1 MSGSDPSTRPSGP
14 RSGTGA
20 PPSPD
25 RSLSERAERR
35 SPSARS
41 GNRSLSE
48 RSESKGAPGRRSR
61 RFGAWY
67 VFEHLLREM
76 RSYGV
81 VTIAQAIGTPF
92 LGWLA
97 FGIGVGALVQ
107 AGTGGAGVD
116 GVPYLAFVLP
126 ALMCGLTLQVWAED
140 AMFGTMLGVMW
151 RRTFVAMRA
160 APIEVR
166 QIVGGAVGSI
176 ALRAGITAVLYAI
189 VAAIAGAFSSPWAW
203 ASVLAA
209 LAGAAAFGLPLM
221 AFAARMQRD
230 VGQFALIGRFVILP
244 LTLFSGT
251 MFPLAMLPG
260 WLQWIGWVSPLWHS
274 SQLARA
280 AAYGTGESPWLL
292 ALHALVLVALIALGW
307 WLVVRT
313 LRRRLE
319 K

>member
-1 MSGSDPSTRPSGP
+1 MSGVPVAEP
-14 RSGTGA
+14 A
-20 PPSPD
+20 K
-25 RSLSERAERR
+25 RAQ
-35 SPSARS
+35 
-41 GNRSLSE
+41 
-48 RSESKGAPGRRSR
+48 APGRRSR

-67 VFEHLLREM
+67 VFEHLMREA
-76 RSYGV
+76 RSYGI

-116 GVPYLAFVLP
+116 GVPYLAFVFP
-126 ALMCGLTLQVWAED
+126 ALMCGLTLQVWSED

-166 QIVGGAVGSI
+166 QIVGGVVGSI
-176 ALRAGITAVLYAI
+176 AVRAGATAVLYAI

-251 MFPLAMLPG
+251 MFPLATLPL
-260 WLQWIGWVSPLWHS
+260 WLQWIGWVSPLWHA

-280 AAYGTGESPWLL
+280 AAYGPAEPLWLIGVHVLVLL
-292 ALHALVLVALIALGW
+292 ALIAFGW

>member
-1 MSGSDPSTRPSGP
+1 MTDV
-14 RSGTGA
+14 
-20 PPSPD
+20 
-25 RSLSERAERR
+25 RSLSEH
-35 SPSARS
+35 
-41 GNRSLSE
+41 
-48 RSESKGAPGRRSR
+48 SESKGAAARRSR

-67 VFEHLLREM
+67 VFEHLLREA

-81 VTIAQAIGTPF
+81 VTVAQAIGMPL

-107 AGTGGAGVD
+107 AGTRGAGVD
-116 GVPYLAFVLP
+116 GVPYLAFVFP
-126 ALMCGLTLQVWAED
+126 ALMCGLALQVWSED

-151 RRTFVAMRA
+151 RRTYVAMRA

-166 QIVGGAVGSI
+166 QIVGGVIGSI
-176 ALRAGITAVLYAI
+176 ALRAGITAILYAI

-221 AFAARMQRD
+221 VFAARMRRD

-251 MFPLAMLPG
+251 MFPLTTLPF
-260 WLQWIGWVSPLWHS
+260 WLQWIGWVSPLWHA

-280 AAYGTGESPWLL
+280 AAYGPTEPTWLL
-292 ALHALVLVALIALGW
+292 VTHAAVLLVLIVAGW

-319 K
+319 S